1 MQSEWIDTFYSK
13 FYLFYPN
20 FKLPDFPPYSAEKK
34 TLKIFTKGGE
44 GGGDYSRKYTIY
56 TPEFKGKK
64 AKIVIYDKG
73 RVNGGT
79 NYDSPGFRFPSSS
92 YHKDYLCGESAT
104 EDNLLYLFPDT
115 PAVPLGCTGELC

>member
-1 MQSEWIDTFYSK
+1 MI
-13 FYLFYPN
+13 LFTQNFIYFTLILNYPI
-20 FKLPDFPPYSAEKK
+20 FPPIQRK
-34 TLKIFTKGGE
+34 KIFTKGGE
-44 GGGDYSRKYTIY
+44 GEGGDYSRKYTIY